1 MTCSVCNHQWCWICG
16 ANYNSTHFNN
26 LNPFGCPGMQD
37 RHDVTRGYILA
48 KQVFLI
54 LAIIVG
60 LPVCLPFALIIA
72 GPVVMLEF
80 VYRQNNYHRFWQ
92 RVLIILA
99 LILIGLLLNPFIWI
113 GLIVIYLPKFFSYIC
128 EEI

>member
-1 MTCSVCNHQWCWICG
+1 
-16 ANYNSTHFNN
+16 
-26 LNPFGCPGMQD
+26 MQD

-54 LAIIVG
+54 FAIIVG

-72 GPVVMLEF
+72 GPVVMIEL
-80 VYRQNNYHRFWQ
+80 VYRQTNYVKCWQ
-92 RVLIILA
+92 KVFILLG
-99 LILIGLLLNPFIWI
+99 LILIGLLLNPIIWI
-113 GLIVIYLPKFFSYIC
+113 GIVVVYLPKFFSYIC